1 MMQIST
7 AKSEE
12 EIVKEAKGKGIK
24 LAPLSHYFDGE
35 EKESFENTYVVNYSS
50 VDLQNI
56 ERAAKVLEQ
65 IMVKYNSA
73 AEKTATSQC
82 IPACG
87 CFLSE
92 FRKSTVSAEQIQKDI
107 LQYRLHPG
115 RCCPPGAHCG

>member
-1 MMQIST
+1 MKRDAILKAFRKEPLGRFVNIQEEGAGVHFLMQIST

-56 ERAAKVLEQ
+56 ERAAQVLGQ
-65 IMVKYNSA
+65 ILVK
-73 AEKTATSQC
+73 
-82 IPACG
+82 
-87 CFLSE
+87 
-92 FRKSTVSAEQIQKDI
+92 
-107 LQYRLHPG
+107 
-115 RCCPPGAHCG
+115 